1 METAG
6 SATEG
11 DPLKRGE
18 DGAETGTAPSA
29 AELKKKSCKEVLGFA
44 KLTHWRTAVFFLSL
58 FLCLTIVFAFS
69 FIIPCPVRPQYLISW
84 NRTFSEAGVYKC
96 VCFPLLGSVLSSGL
110 TTALSFCATVTY
122 DFLAIEDTSR
132 DKVMDVLFV
141 IKSTEGS
148 QNNTC
153 ADAGISFFYESRMD
167 CSLYGGSVLNVR
179 FV

>member
-1 METAG
+1 METTD

-29 AELKKKSCKEVLGFA
+29 TELRKKSCKALGFA

-69 FIIPCPVRPQYLISW
+69 FIIPCPVRPQYLVSW
-84 NRTFSEAGVYKC
+84 NRTFSEAGVYIWVLFTVCYCLKC
-96 VCFPLLGSVLSSGL
+96 KCLTIIVYF
-110 TTALSFCATVTY
+110 TTATY
-122 DFLAIEDTSR
+122 DFVAIEDASK

-141 IKSTEGS
+141 LKNTEGS

-153 ADAGISFFYESRMD
+153 AGAGIK
-167 CSLYGGSVLNVR
+167 CS
-179 FV
+179 